1 MHPAYL
7 CYNSRHSCQNQDLQD
22 VGMDRILN
30 TFIETQRAAIAE
42 GVHLLET
49 YFTNQSGLLDD
60 LRGLSGSLNSSYN
73 TGHVENMNDKPKA
86 ILKIAASLRAAA
98 ETLDDEAAQR
108 AQSVLA
114 RAEQAIASDIRARI
128 APKLNGIYVIVDP
141 EATRGRPVN
150 EVARQ
155 SLEGGA
161 TVVQLR
167 DKLNDKGDILK
178 TAQELKALCDK
189 YDALFVMNDH
199 ADLARASD
207 AHVLH
212 VGQTDLPIR
221 SARDILAP
229 RQLIG
234 NSNNGLPE
242 ASVSAGE
249 SVDYLAVGAIYA
261 TTTMGKSGRSALGPE
276 EITRVK
282 DAVPQPIVAIGGIN
296 RTNIADVVK
305 AGADSVCVVSAVTF
319 ADDPEWATR
328 ELVQL
333 YEDAS
338 S

>member
-1 MHPAYL
+1 M
-7 CYNSRHSCQNQDLQD
+7 
-22 VGMDRILN
+22 N
-30 TFIETQRAAIAE
+30 TYAE
-42 GVHLLET
+42 KQIDALTAGISLLED
-49 YFTNQSGLLDD
+49 YFTELPEMATD
-60 LRGLSGSLNSSYN
+60 LTCLRQTIGISRIDQFPRVG
-73 TGHVENMNDKPKA
+73 NDPETA
-86 ILKIAASLRAAA
+86 LKIAASLRTAA
-98 ETLDDEAAQR
+98 ETLEDEATQR
-108 AQSVLA
+108 TLPVLI
-114 RAEQAIASDIRARI
+114 RAEQAIAADIRARI

-141 EATRGRPVN
+141 EATRGRPVS

-167 DKLNDKGDILK
+167 DKLNDKGDILQS
-178 TAQELKALCDK
+178 ACELKEMCDE

-212 VGQTDLPIR
+212 VGQSDLPVQ

-229 RQLIG
+229 NQLIG

-242 ASVSAGE
+242 ALVSTGQP
-249 SVDYLAVGAIYA
+249 VDYLAIGAIYA

-282 DAVPQPIVAIGGIN
+282 DTVPQPIVAIGGIN
-296 RTNIADVVK
+296 KSNVTDVVK
-305 AGADSVCVVSAVTF
+305 AGADSVCVVSAITF
-319 ADDPEWATR
+319 ADDPAAATR

>member
-7 CYNSRHSCQNQDLQD
+7 CYNSHHSCQNQDLRNFG
-22 VGMDRILN
+22 VDRKLN
-30 TFIETQRAAIAE
+30 TFTKIQNSAIAE
-42 GVHLLET
+42 GIRLLET
-49 YFTNQSGLLDD
+49 YFTGQSGLLDD
-60 LRGLSGSLNSSYN
+60 LKGLSGSLNSSYN
-73 TGHVENMNDKPKA
+73 VGPVENMNDRPEA
-86 ILKIAASLRAAA
+86 ALKVAASLRAAV
-98 ETLDDEAAQR
+98 ETLEDEAVQR
-108 AQSVLA
+108 ARPVLA
-114 RAEQAIASDIRARI
+114 RAEQAIAADMRARI

-141 EATRGRPVN
+141 EATRGRPVS

-178 TAQELKALCDK
+178 SARELKALCDE

-212 VGQTDLPIR
+212 VGQSDLPVTD
-221 SARDILAP
+221 ARDILAP

-242 ASVSAGE
+242 ALVSTQQP
-249 SVDYLAVGAIYA
+249 VDYLAVGAIYA

-282 DAVPQPIVAIGGIN
+282 EAVSQPIVAIGGIN
-296 RTNIADVVK
+296 KSNIADVVK

-319 ADDPEWATR
+319 ADDPAAATR

>member
-1 MHPAYL
+1 
-7 CYNSRHSCQNQDLQD
+7 
-22 VGMDRILN
+22 MDRTLN
-30 TFIETQRAAIAE
+30 TFTRAQNSAIAE
-42 GVHLLET
+42 GIRLLET
-49 YFTNQSGLLDD
+49 YFTGQSGLLDD
-60 LRGLSGSLNSSYN
+60 LRGLHGSLTASYN
-73 TGHVENMNDKPKA
+73 AGPVENMKDRPEA
-86 ILKIAASLRAAA
+86 ALRIAASLRTAVD
-98 ETLDDEAAQR
+98 TLEDEAVQR
-108 AQSVLA
+108 AQAVLA
-114 RAEQAIASDIRARI
+114 RAEQAVASDLRARV
-128 APKLNGIYVIVDP
+128 ASRLNGIYVIVDP
-141 EATRGRPVN
+141 EATRGRPVS

-178 TAQELKALCDK
+178 SAHELKALCDE

-199 ADLARASD
+199 ADLARASN

-212 VGQTDLPIR
+212 VGQSDLPVTD
-221 SARDILAP
+221 ARDILAP

-242 ASVSAGE
+242 ALVSAQQP
-249 SVDYLAVGAIYA
+249 VDYLAVGAIYA
-261 TTTMGKSGRSALGPE
+261 TATMGKSGRSALGPE
-276 EITRVK
+276 EIARVK
-282 DAVPQPIVAIGGIN
+282 GAVVQPIVAIGGIN
-296 RTNIADVVK
+296 RSNIADVVK

-319 ADDPEWATR
+319 ADDPAAATR

>member
-1 MHPAYL
+1 
-7 CYNSRHSCQNQDLQD
+7 
-22 VGMDRILN
+22 MDRILN
-30 TFIETQRAAIAE
+30 TFTKAQNSAIAE
-42 GVHLLET
+42 GIRLLET
-49 YFTNQSGLLDD
+49 YFTGQSGILDD
-60 LRGLSGSLNSSYN
+60 LRGLHRSLTASYN
-73 TGHVENMNDKPKA
+73 MGPIESMNDRPEDA
-86 ILKIAASLRAAA
+86 LKIAASLRAAV
-98 ETLDDEAAQR
+98 ETLEDEAVQR
-108 AQSVLA
+108 ARPVLA
-114 RAEQAIASDIRARI
+114 RAEQAVASDIRARI
-128 APKLNGIYVIVDP
+128 SPKLNGIYVIVDP
-141 EATRGRPVN
+141 EATRGRPVS

-178 TAQELKALCDK
+178 SARELKALCDD

-207 AHVLH
+207 AHILH
-212 VGQTDLPIR
+212 VGQTDLPVQ

-242 ASVSAGE
+242 ALVSTAQP
-249 SVDYLAVGAIYA
+249 VDYLAVGAIYA

-296 RTNIADVVK
+296 RTNITDVVK
-305 AGADSVCVVSAVTF
+305 AGADSVCVVSAITF
-319 ADDPEWATR
+319 ADDPESAIR
-328 ELVQL
+328 ELVNL
-333 YEDAS
+333 YQDAS

>member
-1 MHPAYL
+1 
-7 CYNSRHSCQNQDLQD
+7 
-22 VGMDRILN
+22 MDSILN
-30 TFIETQRAAIAE
+30 TFTKAQTGAIAE
-42 GVHLLET
+42 GIRLLET
-49 YFTNQSGLLDD
+49 YFTGQSGLLDD
-60 LRGLSGSLNSSYN
+60 LRGLIGSLDSSYDV
-73 TGHVENMNDKPKA
+73 GPVENMNDRPEDA
-86 ILKIAASLRAAA
+86 LKIAASLRAAV
-98 ETLDDEAAQR
+98 ETLDDKAAQR
-108 AQSVLA
+108 ARPVLT

-128 APKLNGIYVIVDP
+128 APRLNGIYVIVDP
-141 EATRGRPVN
+141 EATRGRPVS

-178 TAQELKALCDK
+178 SARELKALCDE

-212 VGQTDLPIR
+212 VGQSDLPVTD
-221 SARDILAP
+221 ARDILAP

-242 ASVSAGE
+242 ALVSTQQP
-249 SVDYLAVGAIYA
+249 VDYLAVGAIYA
-261 TTTMGKSGRSALGPE
+261 TTTMGKSGRSALGPG

-282 DAVPQPIVAIGGIN
+282 EAVSHPIVAIGGIN
-296 RTNIADVVK
+296 KSNIVDVVK

-319 ADDPEWATR
+319 ADDPATATR

-333 YEDAS
+333 YKDAS

>member
-1 MHPAYL
+1 
-7 CYNSRHSCQNQDLQD
+7 
-22 VGMDRILN
+22 MDRILN
-30 TFIETQRAAIAE
+30 TYSKAQNSAIAE
-42 GVHLLET
+42 GIRLLET
-49 YFTNQSGLLDD
+49 YFTSQSDVLHA
-60 LRGLSGSLNSSYN
+60 LRGLYISSTSPCNIGPAESMEY
-73 TGHVENMNDKPKA
+73 GPEA
-86 ILKIAASLRAAA
+86 ALKIAASLRAAV

-108 AQSVLA
+108 TRPVLA
-114 RAEQAIASDIRARI
+114 RAEQAVASDIRARI
-128 APKLNGIYVIVDP
+128 SPKLNGIYVIVDP
-141 EATRGRPVN
+141 EATRGRQVS

-178 TAQELKALCDK
+178 SALELKALCDG
-189 YDALFVMNDH
+189 YGALFVMNDH

-212 VGQTDLPIR
+212 VGQTDLPVQ

-242 ASVSAGE
+242 ALMSTQQP
-249 SVDYLAVGAIYA
+249 VDYLAVGAIYA

-296 RTNIADVVK
+296 RTNITDVVR

-319 ADDPEWATR
+319 ADDPQSATR

>member
-1 MHPAYL
+1 
-7 CYNSRHSCQNQDLQD
+7 
-22 VGMDRILN
+22 MDRILN
-30 TFIETQRAAIAE
+30 TFTKAQNSAIAE
-42 GVHLLET
+42 GILLLET
-49 YFTNQSGLLDD
+49 YFASQSGLLDD
-60 LRGLSGSLNSSYN
+60 LGGLRGSFTSSYD
-73 TGHVENMNDKPKA
+73 TGPVESVKDRPEA
-86 ILKIAASLRAAA
+86 ALKITTSLRAAVD
-98 ETLDDEAAQR
+98 TLDDPTPER
-108 AQSVLA
+108 VGPILA
-114 RAEQAIASDIRARI
+114 RAEQAIAADIRARI
-128 APKLNGIYVIVDP
+128 APRLNGIYVIVDP
-141 EATRGRPVN
+141 EATRGRAVG

-178 TAQELKALCDK
+178 SARELKALCDE
-189 YDALFVMNDH
+189 YGALFVMNDH
-199 ADLARASD
+199 ADLARASE

-212 VGQTDLPIR
+212 VGQSDLPVP

-242 ASVSAGE
+242 ALVSTTQP
-249 SVDYLAVGAIYA
+249 VDYLAVGAIYA
-261 TTTMGKSGRSALGPE
+261 TTTMGKSGRTALGPE
-276 EITRVK
+276 EIARVK
-282 DAVPQPIVAIGGIN
+282 DAVSQPIVAIGGIN
-296 RTNIADVVK
+296 KTNIADVVK

-319 ADDPEWATR
+319 ADDPEATTR

>member
-1 MHPAYL
+1 M
-7 CYNSRHSCQNQDLQD
+7 S
-22 VGMDRILN
+22 
-30 TFIETQRAAIAE
+30 
-42 GVHLLET
+42 
-49 YFTNQSGLLDD
+49 
-60 LRGLSGSLNSSYN
+60 
-73 TGHVENMNDKPKA
+73 
-86 ILKIAASLRAAA
+86 
-98 ETLDDEAAQR
+98 
-108 AQSVLA
+108 
-114 RAEQAIASDIRARI
+114 
-128 APKLNGIYVIVDP
+128 
-141 EATRGRPVN
+141 

-161 TVVQLR
+161 RIVQLR

-178 TAQELKALCDK
+178 SAHELKAMCDE

-212 VGQTDLPIR
+212 VGQTDLPVQ

-242 ASVSAGE
+242 ALVSTAQP
-249 SVDYLAVGAIYA
+249 VDYLAVGAIYA

-282 DAVPQPIVAIGGIN
+282 DAVSQPIVAIGGIN
-296 RTNIADVVK
+296 RTNITDVVK
-305 AGADSVCVVSAVTF
+305 AGADSVCVVSAITF
-319 ADDPEWATR
+319 ADDPQSATR

-338 S
+338 G